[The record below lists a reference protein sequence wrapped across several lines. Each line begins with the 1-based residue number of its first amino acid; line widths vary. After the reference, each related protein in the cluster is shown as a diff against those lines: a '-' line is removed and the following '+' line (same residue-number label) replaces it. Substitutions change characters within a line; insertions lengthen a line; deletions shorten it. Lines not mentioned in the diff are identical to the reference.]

1 MYDEQSLTEEDLML
15 QKKKQ
20 EPIEPIQCDAAA
32 DAEAPLQETWGP
44 WLDGL
49 CETSAWSN
57 GTWLFQHLSLTR
69 STRSW
74 TAWPERKFTCAWHGG
89 ASQLIVTLKQS

>member
-49 CETSAWSN
+49 CQTSAWSN
-57 GTWLFQHLSLTR
+57 ELDSSSTCPWLGQLAPGLRDQNGSSLALGMVEHR
-69 STRSW
+69 NS
-74 TAWPERKFTCAWHGG
+74 
-89 ASQLIVTLKQS
+89 L